1 MKSTQPVTL
10 GFVGVGIIAE
20 AVITALL
27 TGPQSADLRINLSP
41 RSASR
46 SAQLA
51 ERFDNARV
59 AESNQGVVDHS
70 DIVFLGVLPEQV
82 EDVCASLAFTKDQLV
97 VSVVAGWAP
106 SVLAQHVAPATKVCQ
121 IIPLTMI
128 SLGVGPI
135 VVHPPV
141 AEIQELFHGCGEIVP
156 VTREEDVL
164 VFNCLSSVLSLF
176 YEQQNTLINWA
187 TEQHGIEGQQAT
199 DYVTSM
205 FHGLATQSLHAK
217 FEEMA
222 QLTKETETPG
232 GLNEYIREAMDDAG
246 MGTELT
252 RHLEMTHTTRRKG

>member
-1 MKSTQPVTL
+1 MNSTQPVTL

-27 TGPQSADLRINLSP
+27 TGPQAADLRVNLSP

-51 ERFDNARV
+51 ERFDQARV
-59 AESNQGVVDHS
+59 AESNQDVVDQS

-82 EDVCASLAFTKDQLV
+82 EEVSSSLAFTEDHLV

-106 SVLAQHVAPATKVCQ
+106 SALAPHVAPAQKVCQ
-121 IIPLTMI
+121 MIPLTMI

-135 VVHPPV
+135 VIHPPV
-141 AEIQELFHGCGEIVP
+141 AEVQELFEGCGEIVP
-156 VTREEDVL
+156 VAREADVL

-176 YEQQNTLINWA
+176 YEQQNTLITWA
-187 TEQHGIEGQQAT
+187 TEQHGIDGQQAT

-205 FHGLATQSLHAK
+205 YHGLATQSLHAK

-222 QLTKETETPG
+222 QLTRETETPG
-232 GLNEYIREAMDDAG
+232 GLNEYVRVAMDESG
-246 MGTELT
+246 MGSELT
-252 RHLEMTHTTRRKG
+252 RHLEETYNTRRKG